1 MREGA
6 IKRTR
11 TLSSCVLASAVCL
24 LGPAPSDAAG
34 GSNAPGVVHQVL
46 ILHGGELFEPSMVE
60 QDQAIRSALRAEWGP
75 GVEFA
80 SETLDSLRGR
90 PADGARDERVI
101 PRQNTPKVPNVVIA
115 VRGGALE
122 FVRRHHAQLWPDTP
136 VVFSGVPEEDLSLRV
151 DPGIVGVP
159 MRFDIIGTVEL
170 ALHLRPGTRHV
181 VIISG
186 TSDYDQDW
194 LGRAERQL
202 RNLRGG
208 VDVQQISSQTVAQM
222 LDSVAALSD
231 DSVVLFTS
239 VFNDAS
245 GQRYLPRDVLEQ
257 LTKASH
263 VPIFSV
269 FDTYLGHGIL
279 GGSVSSWEEQGRI
292 AGTVASRILEG
303 RDPQSATLPPTPVP
317 ACTVDA
323 RELARWS
330 IPGSRLPPGCDV
342 RFQTPTF
349 WQLNRWTIV
358 AGAGAAILTCLF
370 LTLLL
375 LQGRRRH
382 RMELEL
388 NHQRSELMHAARL
401 AMVGELTAG
410 IAHEINQPLGAIL
423 SNADTA
429 ELLLDRDPTQLGEVR
444 QILADIRRDDL
455 RASEVIRHM
464 RTLLRKRELEIQ
476 PLDLNRTIS
485 DVVRLLLENA
495 RRRGISL
502 GTDLEE
508 GLPVVAA
515 DRVHI
520 EQVLLNLL
528 LNGMDAMAEMPEGTR
543 TIKVKSRRREGGV
556 EVAVVDS
563 GTGISPQLH
572 AHLFDSFY
580 STKESG
586 LGLGLSIAR
595 SIIMAHEGRIW
606 GENNL
611 QGGATFYFTLPAAP
625 VEERRRVASAAPRIV
640 TGVRAAV

>member
-1 MREGA
+1 VVYL
-6 IKRTR
+6 
-11 TLSSCVLASAVCL
+11 LST
-24 LGPAPSDAAG
+24 GPAHAVAG
-34 GSNAPGVVHQVL
+34 AGAVTAGSAHQVL
-46 ILHGGELFEPSMVE
+46 ILHGGDLFEPSMVE
-60 QDQAIRSALRAEWGP
+60 QDQAIRAALRAEWGA

-80 SETLDSLRGR
+80 SETLSSLRSG
-90 PADGARDERVI
+90 PTTE
-101 PRQNTPKVPNVVIA
+101 PREVRTPIQEYRQRTPDLIVA

-122 FVRRHHAQLWPDTP
+122 FVRRNHVQLWPGIP

-151 DPGIVGVP
+151 EPGIVGVP

-170 ALHLRPGTRHV
+170 ALQLRPGTRNV

-186 TSDYDQDW
+186 ASDYDQDW

-208 VDVQQISSQTVAQM
+208 IEVRQISSQTVAQM
-222 LDSVAALSD
+222 LESVAALSD

-263 VPIFSV
+263 VPIFSM
-269 FDTYLGHGIL
+269 FDTYLGYGIL
-279 GGSVSSWEEQGRI
+279 GGSVSSWKEQGRL
-292 AGTVASRILEG
+292 AGAVAARILEG
-303 RDPQSATLPPTPVP
+303 HDPQGATLPPTPVP
-317 ACTVDA
+317 ACAVDA

-330 IPGSRLPPGCDV
+330 ILASRLPPGCDV
-342 RFQTPTF
+342 RFKTPTF
-349 WQLNRWTIV
+349 WELNRWTIV
-358 AGAGAAILTCLF
+358 AGAGAAVLTCLF
-370 LTLLL
+370 LVALLI
-375 LQGRRRH
+375 QGRRRH
-382 RMELEL
+382 RIELEL
-388 NHQRSELMHAARL
+388 NHQRNELMHAARL

-429 ELLLDRDPTQLGEVR
+429 ELLLDRDPSQLTEVR

-455 RASEVIRHM
+455 RASEVIRHL
-464 RTLLRKRELEIQ
+464 RSLLRKRELELK
-476 PLDLNRTIS
+476 PLDINRTVT

-495 RRRGISL
+495 RRRGIGLSS
-502 GTDLEE
+502 DLEA
-508 GLPVVAA
+508 GLPLVAA
-515 DRVHI
+515 DRVHM

-528 LNGMDAMAEMPEGTR
+528 LNAMDAMGEMPEGAR
-543 TIKVKSRRREGGV
+543 ELKVKSVATDGGV
-556 EVAVVDS
+556 QVAVIDS
-563 GTGISPQLH
+563 GTGISPQLQ

-595 SIIMAHEGRIW
+595 SIITAHEGRIW
-606 GENNL
+606 AESNP
-611 QGGATFYFTLPAAP
+611 QGGATFVFTLPAAP
-625 VEERRRVASAAPRIV
+625 TEAARSLTQPPRVISGA
-640 TGVRAAV
+640 RAAI